1 MIMPWKEIALAAV
14 LAALAFMGWE
24 YRNLGAERDVAKA
37 EAAQARSN
45 EAASQRARAVE
56 HKAAASDAA
65 ASAQYQKELENGKK
79 DLDGAVARL
88 RAALR
93 LREQQLAAARG
104 GDLPATV
111 GAAGGRD
118 GEAAAEFSGA
128 QRAKLVEALERFGID
143 QYAIG
148 SDADNTA
155 KRLSACQSI
164 AESDRAMQP

>member
-1 MIMPWKEIALAAV
+1 MSWKGMVLAAI
-14 LAALAFMGWE
+14 LAALAFVGWE

-88 RAALR
+88 RTALR
-93 LREQQLAAARG
+93 LRDQQLAAARG
-104 GDLPATV
+104 GDLPATA

-118 GEAAAEFSGA
+118 GEAGAEFSGA

-148 SDADNTA
+148 NDADNTA
-155 KRLSACQSI
+155 RRLSASQALI
-164 AESDRAMQP
+164 QSDRQQ